1 MMTACIKEMPK
12 DPIEFLINKMSK
24 PERKFQK
31 FSIDLFLCFYVA
43 KRIIIVTPPGS
54 KGGEIKN
61 HEE

>member
-31 FSIDLFLCFYVA
+31 FSIDLFYVFM
-43 KRIIIVTPPGS
+43 
-54 KGGEIKN
+54 
-61 HEE
+61 